1 MSISSILAGSALG
14 VLALASTSPA
24 FAAPDDAAS
33 APSAQTASSPAAHS
47 HGGEVDTAQPDDA
60 GHAPI
65 VVTGRLISG
74 DRDAVVAPVVISG
87 DELARHAAAQIGT
100 LLAHLPGVSTSGFA
114 PGASRPVL
122 RGFDGPRVQILTD
135 GIGSLDASSV
145 SVDHGVAI
153 DSLNVEQIDVLH
165 GPAVL
170 LYAADPAGGAVN
182 ALERRIPKRIPD
194 KAVSAEAVA
203 GFGSAADAVNLAGT
217 VDVALAPRLAAHFD
231 AAYNRA
237 GDVRIGGNVL
247 SDALR
252 TRTLAEAA
260 DLAAGGDQAG
270 ADLLTTQ
277 ANARGRIANSWARG
291 TTLGAGIAFI
301 DSGGTLGIAV
311 QRLTSDYG
319 IPLRPSIDPEDVSIA
334 LRQTRVDLH
343 GSVNLGGFLDRLDF
357 RAAFG
362 DYTHAEVVGGQAAA
376 RFYNKGI
383 ESRLVLTQAKRGGWR
398 GESGIQY
405 GNRNFSI
412 VGEPLVPNSVSQR
425 FAVFTRQQLSVG
437 TFDLEGS
444 GRYEHVG
451 IAPKQGLNRSFD
463 LVAGGAGLAWH
474 PLESVTLSLS
484 ATHGE
489 RAPSPE
495 ELYINGVH
503 EATQSFEQ
511 GNSAFEIERSN
522 TLEAGL
528 RYHSDRFAG
537 ALTVY
542 ATNFNNF
549 IAPVPTG
556 TMIEG
561 VPAFQFIQ
569 GDARFRGIEAEG
581 AWKALRWDDGSALS
595 LEGAVDYVHATI
607 TNVGAAPRIP
617 ALRVRGGLNFEAE
630 RFGANI
636 ETVYNARQDRV
647 ATNENPVDAFTL
659 LNASVTWRPGGKAGP
674 AALILSG
681 DNLLDA
687 NGRLSTSETRDFVPI
702 AGRNVRITLSLK
714 I

>member
-1 MSISSILAGSALG
+1 M
-14 VLALASTSPA
+14 
-24 FAAPDDAAS
+24 
-33 APSAQTASSPAAHS
+33 
-47 HGGEVDTAQPDDA
+47 
-60 GHAPI
+60 
-65 VVTGRLISG
+65 ISG

-451 IAPKQGLNRSFD
+451 IVPKQGLNRSFD